1 MKALVQTGGAD
12 TRVRNER
19 GWDAVYVAVNSGI
32 EGAEGCAEWLV
43 EWNADADAR
52 GVNGDIGAG
61 GGGRGGVEG
70 GVDEGGEG
78 DGDAGTKERGD
89 KKKITEE
96 AEGVNR
102 VRDGVARLKL
112 SRDQVEGGDSSGHH
126 RPS

>member
-19 GWDAVYVAVNSGI
+19 GWDAVYAAVNSGI

-61 GGGRGGVEG
+61 GGGVEEG
-70 GVDEGGEG
+70 AIDDGGEG
-78 DGDAGTKERGD
+78 EGDEGTKEGGD
-89 KKKITEE
+89 KKITEE
-96 AEGVNR
+96 AEGVNV
-102 VRDGVARLKL
+102 VRDGVARLNL
-112 SRDQVEGGDSSGHH
+112 SRDQVGGGDSSGHH